1 MTTTFAPRRWNV
13 WLLTVCGIHPVL
25 TVTVTVLT
33 PLMGGLAQ
41 PARLAVIVPVAVAA
55 MVWVVTPFLMR
66 RFHGWLSR

>member
-1 MTTTFAPRRWNV
+1 MTTTFAPRRWKV
-13 WLLTVCGIHPVL
+13 WLLTVCGIYPVL

-33 PLMGGLAQ
+33 PLLGGLAQ

>member
-1 MTTTFAPRRWNV
+1 MTTTFVPRQWKV